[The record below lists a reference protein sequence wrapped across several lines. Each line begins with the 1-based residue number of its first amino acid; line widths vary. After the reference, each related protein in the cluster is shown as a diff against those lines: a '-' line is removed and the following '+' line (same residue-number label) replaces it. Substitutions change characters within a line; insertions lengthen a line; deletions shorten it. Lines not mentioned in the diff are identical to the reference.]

1 MKTWKKY
8 AITTVTIA
16 AAAVAGFYA
25 YRYFGDTLLE
35 KLSNNAD
42 DGVESTTESITET
55 ADAVTEKVAEVAET
69 AKEAVEEATK

>member
-16 AAAVAGFYA
+16 AAAIAGFYA

-35 KLSNNAD
+35 KLSNGAGD
-42 DGVESTTESITET
+42 AVESTTESVTET
-55 ADAVTEKVAEVAET
+55 AEVVTEKVTEVAET
-69 AKEAVEEATK
+69 AKEAVTEATK